1 MHIRRVFKSL
11 RKGIIISLCE
21 RYEGENLV
29 RVFVFINAE
38 PGRESEALEKLRKV
52 KGVIEAHLLYG
63 VHDMVAVVEVDTVDR
78 VKEVVSANIRR
89 IEGVRSTLT
98 MIVMEGKG

>member
-1 MHIRRVFKSL
+1 M

-21 RYEGENLV
+21 HYEGENLV
-29 RVFVFINAE
+29 RVFVFINTE

-98 MIVMEGKG
+98 MIVIEGKG